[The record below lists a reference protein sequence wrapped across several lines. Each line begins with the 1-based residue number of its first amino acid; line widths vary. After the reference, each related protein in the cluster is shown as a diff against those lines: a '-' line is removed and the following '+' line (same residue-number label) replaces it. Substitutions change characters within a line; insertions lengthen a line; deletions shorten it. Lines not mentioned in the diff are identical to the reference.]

1 MDQNTKIIVGVVIVG
16 AALWY
21 FNKADPVAAAEDGRR
36 R

>member
-1 MDQNTKIIVGVVIVG
+1 MDQNTKIIIGVVVIG

-21 FNKADPVAAAEDGRR
+21 FNKADDADERR

>member
-1 MDQNTKIIVGVVIVG
+1 MDQNTKIIIGVVIAG

-21 FNKADPVAAAEDGRR
+21 FNKAPEAEVEERR